1 LGKVTLYR
9 GVIPIYFSHESQT
22 HVEVNRDIIAQLRA
36 YGMTETGDKIIIT
49 KGDLA
54 GAKGSTND
62 LKVVTVGH
70 ELTP

>member
-1 LGKVTLYR
+1 M
-9 GVIPIYFSHESQT
+9 IPIYFSHEAQT
-22 HVEVNRDIIAQLRA
+22 HVEVNRDIIAQLRR
-36 YGMTETGDKIIIT
+36 YGMAETGDKFIIT

-70 ELTP
+70 VLTP